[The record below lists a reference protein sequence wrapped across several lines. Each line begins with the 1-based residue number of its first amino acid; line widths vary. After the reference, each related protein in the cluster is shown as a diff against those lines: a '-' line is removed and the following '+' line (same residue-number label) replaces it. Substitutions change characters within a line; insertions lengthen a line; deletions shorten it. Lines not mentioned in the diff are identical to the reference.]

1 MIKHIL
7 TIDDEEVICD
17 MLSQALTA
25 LGYRVTCANAA
36 REACRI
42 VKEDPPQLIISD
54 LQMED
59 TDGLELI
66 EQLKEILPGVP
77 VMLLTGMIFDPD
89 VIEENINKK
98 VSSYIEKTVPLHKI
112 TQEAQRLLGD
122 WNTHTV

>member
-1 MIKHIL
+1 LKRSI
-7 TIDDEEVICD
+7 
-17 MLSQALTA
+17 ATA
-25 LGYRVTCANAA
+25 
-36 REACRI
+36 
-42 VKEDPPQLIISD
+42 VKKDPPQLIISD